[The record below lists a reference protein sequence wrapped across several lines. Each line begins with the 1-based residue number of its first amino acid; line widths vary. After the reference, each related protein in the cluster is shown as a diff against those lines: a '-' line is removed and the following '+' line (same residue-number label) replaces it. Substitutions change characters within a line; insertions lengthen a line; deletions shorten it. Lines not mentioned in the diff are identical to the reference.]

1 MYRKIMF
8 FVLAFIMCSVGAF
21 AQQEASEEEKQEDKY
36 TVNNYMIKKVFQCS
50 EGLVVNYFDRD
61 HSVKVVYIPNKF
73 FREKKAFRITERTDS
88 VAPQMNVILKNK
100 KPNAIKLYLSDTQ
113 SNSVYRYAEILSP
126 DIIEKF
132 KIDEIEIDV

>member
-1 MYRKIMF
+1 
-8 FVLAFIMCSVGAF
+8 
-21 AQQEASEEEKQEDKY
+21 
-36 TVNNYMIKKVFQCS
+36 MIKKVFQCS

-132 KIDEIEIDV
+132 KIDEIEIDL

>member
-100 KPNAIKLYLSDTQ
+100 KRHTFMPLYC
-113 SNSVYRYAEILSP
+113 
-126 DIIEKF
+126 
-132 KIDEIEIDV
+132 